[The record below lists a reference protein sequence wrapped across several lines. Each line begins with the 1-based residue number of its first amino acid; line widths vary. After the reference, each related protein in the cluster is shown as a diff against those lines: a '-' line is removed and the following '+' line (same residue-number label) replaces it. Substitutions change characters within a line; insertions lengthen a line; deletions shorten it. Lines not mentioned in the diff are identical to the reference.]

1 MQGGRDYGAF
11 AEPRPDRRVGA
22 GHSLQAGVLHAVPV
36 ERCVERR
43 FRSVYKEARVAA
55 KVPESSGFAGQLLGR
70 TVVALVGSEGLKEDD
85 PLVKLEKMDALLLK

>member
-1 MQGGRDYGAF
+1 M
-11 AEPRPDRRVGA
+11 
-22 GHSLQAGVLHAVPV
+22 
-36 ERCVERR
+36 
-43 FRSVYKEARVAA
+43 YKEARVAA